1 MTLIFR
7 WSRLSLSPLPGWPT
21 SVCYCSEPMRLKAQ
35 RAGIFAG
42 FAATLVL
49 GFLTSGIGFALE
61 SWIFKDG
68 IFGSSGELVG
78 GIITGVLGL
87 VLLVVAG
94 RFFFQPGFQNWLIR
108 LEEQGWFS
116 FTAYKRSQG
125 QRVRR
130 GTIAGIL
137 ALAGCGVYI
146 MATHGSL
153 GSGGDWYVSVPF
165 TGKVRVDEQNVGDRI
180 DLQNKLTSYKITDQS
195 LDAFRAAQVPEEE
208 VLSKIRTLK
217 DQEFGDEKQLLD
229 SLEKMLDK
237 REFDLYKDQVLK
249 HAKEKKSLVLDR
261 FELRDS
267 NAAFK
272 QEYVKIDKQGDPALV
287 QDYHFGSG
295 EVRTKKEFD
304 EAIKKA
310 QPDKQPTTQN
320 LVLPPGKPE
329 YQRAT
334 LLPAVWISLPIL
346 LALLTLWFAW
356 RIVNMPTFAD
366 FLIATD
372 AELYK
377 VSWTTRPRLVQDTI
391 VVLITVVLLAVF
403 LLVADVSW
411 SWVLQKIGVIQPGK
425 STATQLDK
433 SRW

>member
-1 MTLIFR
+1 M
-7 WSRLSLSPLPGWPT
+7 
-21 SVCYCSEPMRLKAQ
+21 
-35 RAGIFAG
+35 
-42 FAATLVL
+42 L

-146 MATHGSL
+146 IGIGHDTLKNS
-153 GSGGDWYVSVPF
+153 GDWYVSIPF

-180 DLQNKLTSYKITDQS
+180 DLQKKLTSYKITDQS
-195 LDAFRAAQVPEEE
+195 LDALRAAQVPEE
-208 VLSKIRTLK
+208 VLSKIRTLM

-237 REFDLYKDQVLK
+237 REFDLYKDLVLK

-267 NAAFK
+267 NAVFERDYA
-272 QEYVKIDKQGDPALV
+272 KINYEGGARLV
-287 QDYHFGSG
+287 QDYKFQHDQI
-295 EVRTKKEFD
+295 RTRKEFV
-304 EAIKKA
+304 EAEKKA
-310 QPDKQPTTQN
+310 EEEHIQKPTVQDHM
-320 LVLPPGKPE
+320 VLPPGKAE

-366 FLIATD
+366 FLIATE
-372 AELYK
+372 AELNK
-377 VSWTTRPRLVQDTI
+377 VSWTTRQRLVQDTV
-391 VVLITVVLLAVF
+391 VVLVTVVLLAVF

-411 SWVLQKIGVIQPGK
+411 SWILQKIGVIQPGK